1 MPHCKKGKRMKFRVL
16 LTGKNLRIAAN
27 ISDHLEAEKHYEAEL
42 CTASSDVLLK
52 KLQVLEPRVMIVC
65 LGNENTES
73 ARDYDVVLESGLADR
88 LTVIVVANRFDFEVF
103 KDNTAIKDLY
113 FLSRPVSMEALYSRL
128 EEIERK
134 DDKKREEYRRRKQE
148 VSEYDSFRAAKIKRK
163 RILVVDDD
171 KDQLMMIREHLSEFY
186 DVRVVRS
193 GEAALRYLGS
203 HRADLMLLDHM
214 MPEMDGPE
222 VLRRIRESD
231 EYPWVPVIFLTGVKE
246 KDVVVKTLV
255 ELKPQGYIVKPAKK
269 SELVA
274 KIIEVIG

>member
-1 MPHCKKGKRMKFRVL
+1 MRFRVL

-27 ISDHLEAEKHYEAEL
+27 ISDHLEAEKHYEVEL
-42 CTASSDVLLK
+42 CAASSDVILK
-52 KLQVLEPRVMIVC
+52 KLQVLEPRVMILC
-65 LGNENTES
+65 LGNEDLES
-73 ARDYDVVLESGLADR
+73 ARDYDVVLESGIADR
-88 LTVIVVANRFDFEVF
+88 LTVIVVANRFDYELF
-103 KDNTAIKDLY
+103 KDNTALKDIY

-128 EEIERK
+128 DEIERK
-134 DDKKREEYRRRKQE
+134 DDEHRRRKQE
-148 VSEYDSFRAAKIKRK
+148 VSEYDSQRAAKVKRK

-171 KDQLMMIREHLSEFY
+171 KDQLMIIREHLAEFY

-193 GEAALRYLGS
+193 GEAALRFLGS
-203 HRADLMLLDHM
+203 HRADLMLLDYL

-222 VLRRIRESD
+222 VLRCIRESD
-231 EYPWVPVIFLTGVKE
+231 EYPWIPVIFLTGVKE
-246 KDVVVKTLV
+246 KEVVVKTLV

>member
-1 MPHCKKGKRMKFRVL
+1 MKFRVL

-27 ISDHLEAEKHYEAEL
+27 ISDHLESEKHYEAEL
-42 CTASSDVLLK
+42 CPASSDILLK
-52 KLQVLEPRVMIVC
+52 KLQVLEPRVMIIC
-65 LGNENTES
+65 LGNEDIES
-73 ARDYDVVLESGLADR
+73 ARDYDVVLESGIADR
-88 LTVIVVANRFDFEVF
+88 LTVIVVANRFDYDVF
-103 KDNTAIKDLY
+103 KDNTALKDLY

-128 EEIERK
+128 DEIERK
-134 DDKKREEYRRRKQE
+134 DDKKREEYRRMKQE
-148 VSEYDSFRAAKIKRK
+148 VSEYDSQRAAKVKRK

-171 KDQLMMIREHLSEFY
+171 KDQLMIIREHLSEFY

-193 GEAALRYLGS
+193 GEAALRFLKS

-222 VLRRIRESD
+222 VLRQIRESD